1 MNQLMNAFK
10 LLLGRSRMPL
20 WIAAAGIALL
30 LNGGLVY
37 AAPPR
42 QRPAPY
48 VLLQSVRAL
57 TSPWLILLMG
67 LVILVLAVRLLTLG
81 SKEHEYAEFV
91 RRAMQR
97 EAQHERRYR
106 ELLDNSSDIVYT
118 HDLDGKLIT
127 WSKAGELISGYTQ
140 REVFQKNIAALALPE
155 QREAVHAW
163 VRQISEGRGPAMFEL
178 VISDKEGSPVTLD
191 VSTRAITHEGRPAG
205 ILGFARDITAR
216 KRAEE
221 ALKQSELRLR
231 TVVANVP
238 VILFAVDRMG
248 VFTLCEGKGLE
259 ALGLKPGSLAG
270 RSVHDL
276 DRFLPG
282 IGSTFS
288 RAISGES
295 FTATHEAGGLIY
307 EGQVTPVRD
316 SRGEV
321 NGLIGIA
328 TEVTE
333 RKKSEEA
340 TEKARKAA
348 EAASRA
354 KSEFLANMSHEI
366 RTPMNGILG
375 MTDLALETELT
386 AEQREYLDTVK
397 LSGEALMTVINDV
410 LDFSKIEAGKLDF
423 EEREFDL
430 RDLLE
435 STLKPFVIKGRQ
447 KGLKV
452 YCNIQP
458 NVPVE
463 LLGDSGRLRQL
474 LTNLLGNAIKFTAQG
489 SVKVGVEAEVV
500 DGNEAL
506 LRFEVADTGIGIPQD
521 KQGVI
526 FEAFAQADGSTTRKY
541 GGTGLGLTITKR
553 IVEMMGGAIGV
564 ESEPDRGSNFY
575 FTLAFPLS
583 QALPPASAPPQVE
596 SSRDDSAFE
605 MAHSARPETKGRVVK
620 ILLVEDHPAN
630 QKLARF
636 LLEKYGYRVEAAN
649 DGMEAIAALQKEASD
664 PFDLVLMDI
673 QMPRMDGFEATA
685 MIRRMQ
691 KGSGKRVPVVA
702 MTAHAMKGDKERC
715 LKAGMDGYI
724 SKPVRRSE
732 IIGTIERFTGWRT
745 RIVEAPAAARL
756 PVFNLEESVER
767 LGGNRKLLCEMAGIF
782 LKATPAELA
791 NMRPAISDN
800 DREKLKRS
808 LRTLESALGA
818 FSGGAALQSALDL
831 ENEIS
836 QNQPQR
842 IIEAFQRLEKQI
854 DDLSMALAELVR
866 SDYSLSEKEPREN
879 SGPRLMPM

>member
-1 MNQLMNAFK
+1 MNTLKRLRA
-10 LLLGRSRMPL
+10 RSRRPG
-20 WIAAAGIALL
+20 WILAAGIALL
-30 LNGGLVY
+30 MNGSFVSA

-42 QRPAPY
+42 RPSPL
-48 VLLQSVRAL
+48 VLFQSARAL

-67 LVILVLAVRLLTLG
+67 LVILALAVRLLTLG

-97 EAQHERRYR
+97 ESQHERRYR

-127 WSKAGELISGYTQ
+127 WSKAGELITGYTQ
-140 REVFQKNIAALALPE
+140 REVFQKNIADLALPE
-155 QREAVHAW
+155 QRETVRAW
-163 VRQISEGRGPAMFEL
+163 ARQISEGRGPATFEL
-178 VISDKEGSPVTLD
+178 VVSDRNGSPVALD
-191 VSTRAITHEGRPAG
+191 VSTRAITQEGRPAG

-231 TVVANVP
+231 TVVTNVP
-238 VILFAVDRMG
+238 VILFAVDRAG

-259 ALGLKPGSLAG
+259 ALGLKPGALAG
-270 RSVHDL
+270 RSVHNL

-288 RAISGES
+288 RAISGET

-321 NGLIGIA
+321 TGLIGIA
-328 TEVTE
+328 AEVTE
-333 RKKSEEA
+333 RKKAEEA

-375 MTDLALETELT
+375 MTELALETELT
-386 AEQREYLDTVK
+386 AEQREYLETVK
-397 LSGEALMTVINDV
+397 LSGDALMAVINDV

-423 EEREFDL
+423 DESEFDL

-452 YCNIQP
+452 LCSVQP

-463 LLGDSGRLRQL
+463 LLGDSGRLRQV

-500 DGNEAL
+500 DGKEAL

-575 FTLAFPLS
+575 FTLAFPLAN
-583 QALPPASAPPQVE
+583 ALPPAGALPQME
-596 SSRDDSAFE
+596 
-605 MAHSARPETKGRVVK
+605 SARDESALDLAYSLKPEAKGRMLK

-673 QMPRMDGFEATA
+673 QMPRMDGFEATT

-715 LKAGMDGYI
+715 LNAGMDGYV

-732 IIGTIERFTGWRT
+732 IIGTIERLTGWRT
-745 RIVEAPAAARL
+745 RIVSPAAAARL

-782 LKATPAELA
+782 LKTTPAELA
-791 NMRPAISDN
+791 IMRAAVSDN

-808 LRTLESALGA
+808 LRTLGSALGA

-831 ENEIS
+831 ENEIG
-836 QNQPQR
+836 QNPPQR
-842 IIEAFQRLEKQI
+842 LIEAFQRLEKQI
-854 DDLSMALAELVR
+854 EDLSMALAELVR
-866 SDYSLSEKEPREN
+866 LDSSLTGEDPREG